1 MEPRETGDR
10 EAIEKAMNS
19 LSPLDVSAAENVLRE
34 AKEIMDRFN
43 SIGLPT
49 YVILRPTDP
58 DGVATSATQ

>member
-1 MEPRETGDR
+1 MESTDR
-10 EAIEKAMNS
+10 ANADTQDRLTRTTPPM
-19 LSPLDVSAAENVLRE
+19 DMAVAERLLLE